1 MPDNIRKKIINQ
13 ITLFFNICF
22 KKQSIVVAAIIIIE
36 QILSLS
42 SNIMIVID
50 NISSFP
56 IDLLYHIFTKYR
68 EIYPVENNYD
78 AKELENEK
86 KIIEFMFKQLDKK

>member
-1 MPDNIRKKIINQ
+1 
-13 ITLFFNICF
+13 
-22 KKQSIVVAAIIIIE
+22 
-36 QILSLS
+36 
-42 SNIMIVID
+42 MIVID